1 MGRGGERFLMAKI
14 VEMRR
19 GGERWREEV
28 ERGEGERWREE
39 VERGGEEV
47 VIVDEEENNEE
58 DRVMG

>member
-1 MGRGGERFLMAKI
+1 M
-14 VEMRR
+14 
-19 GGERWREEV
+19 

-39 VERGGEEV
+39 VKRRGEV

>member
-1 MGRGGERFLMAKI
+1 M
-14 VEMRR
+14 
-19 GGERWREEV
+19 

-39 VERGGEEV
+39 VKRGGEVV